1 MQEIHT
7 LEHEQADNIRYNS
20 LTVQQREE
28 HRRQLMSY
36 TNQVC
41 DCFVVHFEYNRIVFV
56 CVGERIFAIGVRR
69 HSTIALHGAALA
81 RTVLETDVDSSC
93 G

>member
-1 MQEIHT
+1 
-7 LEHEQADNIRYNS
+7 
-20 LTVQQREE
+20 
-28 HRRQLMSY
+28 MSY

-41 DCFVVHFEYNRIVFV
+41 DWFVVHFVVHFENNRIVFV

-69 HSTIALHGAALA
+69 HSTVALHGAALT